1 MEEDIRKGGR
11 KLSRRMSELLGMF
24 GEGGDGGMV
33 GLTVGGTFSEDSLS
47 SLSSVPNKTLL
58 SSRKRKIK
66 CNINH
71 EETQLLFREERA
83 LSEGCDW
90 PVKTYQQN

>member
-1 MEEDIRKGGR
+1 
-11 KLSRRMSELLGMF
+11 MSELLGMF

-58 SSRKRKIK
+58 LSMKTKIK
-66 CNINH
+66 CKEYCFSLKISV
-71 EETQLLFREERA
+71 LLVGRMF
-83 LSEGCDW
+83 S
-90 PVKTYQQN
+90 K